1 MVRNIQ
7 LKHSGKYVCMVHT
20 EVDTVSAAADL
31 IVRGMP
37 LPPFSQCLSFCRTLR
52 RFSISCVF
60 VECVCV
66 SQDHDTHIS
75 LLSDKRCSTKMS
87 VFRDSVKNSF
97 NSLSD

>member
-37 LPPFSQCLSFCRTLR
+37 VSPYPTL
-52 RFSISCVF
+52 FVILHHSPQSSLCPVF
-60 VECVCV
+60 QENAYVYFFRLRYMF
-66 SQDHDTHIS
+66 Q
-75 LLSDKRCSTKMS
+75 LLNKGCQAKIFDK
-87 VFRDSVKNSF
+87 F
-97 NSLSD
+97 NMTLYILLKA